1 MKITRL
7 FYVQDEVYCSFI
19 TELLK
24 SENIEEVY
32 FWFSELFYSGF
43 KKKCIAILW
52 DIYNKYY
59 RLKQPEFEYIM
70 QKKIKLYKETKDEVQ
85 LFNIV
90 TNMFSFKKSLTIFSF
105 VTIINKKAKKHNEHK
120 ELNNEIIQE
129 LINDL
134 SNKDLNGKEIIDFC
148 TKYSFYDFCKKTFIK
163 LLESM
168 YNIKFNSSTTSEIVY
183 YLYALSRNIINEE
196 SILKNKKNQNKIIY
210 RKRILP
216 QHFENIK
223 NIELNKRNINNRL
236 YKVNEN
242 IGCFKLNSMYDPSF
256 YVKFFEHWEYYAYKS
271 PIWKSRFKKYNIIVN
286 ADEKQIIFKDEDEK
300 EEFYNKY
307 YFDLEDASY
316 ENFSKSIFEIKK
328 NSICNWCCY
337 VKL

>member
-7 FYVQDEVYCSFI
+7 FYVWDEVYFSFI

-24 SENIEEVY
+24 SENIEKVY

-105 VTIINKKAKKHNEHK
+105 VTIINKTAKKHNQHK

-129 LINDL
+129 LINDS
-134 SNKDLNGKEIIDFC
+134 SNKDFTEFC
-148 TKYSFYDFCKKTFIK
+148 SKYSFYTNCKKMFVQLI
-163 LLESM
+163 ESM
-168 YNIKFNSSTTSEIVY
+168 YNNIQFNSITISEIVY
-183 YLYALSRNIINEE
+183 YLYTLSLNIINEE
-196 SILKNKKNQNKIIY
+196 SILKNKENQNKIIY

-216 QHFENIK
+216 IHFENVK
-223 NIELNKRNINNRL
+223 NIELKKRNINSRL
-236 YKVNEN
+236 YKINEN
-242 IGCFKLNSMYDPSF
+242 IGCFKLKSIYDPNF
-256 YVKFFEHWEYYAYKS
+256 YVKFFENWQYYAYNT
-271 PIWKSRFKKYNIIVN
+271 PMWKYRFNKYNIIVN
-286 ADEKQIIFKDEDEK
+286 SDEKQIIFKDEDEK

-316 ENFSKSIFEIKK
+316 DNFSKSIFEMKK